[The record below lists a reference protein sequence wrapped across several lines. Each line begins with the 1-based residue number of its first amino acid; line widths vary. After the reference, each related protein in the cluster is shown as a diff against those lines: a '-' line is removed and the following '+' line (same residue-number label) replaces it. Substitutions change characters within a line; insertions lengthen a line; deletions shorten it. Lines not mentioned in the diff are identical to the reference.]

1 MNVIWNIKKIAKAIF
16 ISVEAFYVVAMTIFK
31 FFHFTFFAEFGLFIY
46 SSESIVSFFTLG
58 FPIAIF
64 IYAMTL
70 QSVLLQPQDK
80 LAVLVEWPDY
90 QEYKLTTFVGLV
102 FCVLPIPPTFLSW
115 MMKGYYSES
124 DLGFFYLLLV
134 GISLISVTSLYFAK
148 FKIKEILS
156 KSE

>member
-1 MNVIWNIKKIAKAIF
+1 MNVIWSIKKIVQAFF
-16 ISVEAFYVVAMTIFK
+16 ISVEFIYFIVMIIMKMFNFAFFSK
-31 FFHFTFFAEFGLFIY
+31 FGLFIY

-70 QSVLLQPQDK
+70 QNVLLQPQEK
-80 LAVLVEWPDY
+80 LSILVDWPDY
-90 QEYKLTTFVGLV
+90 QEYKITTFIGLL
-102 FCVLPIPPTFLSW
+102 FCILPIPPTFISW
-115 MMKGYYSES
+115 MMKDYYLAY

-134 GISLISVTSLYFAK
+134 GISLISVVSMYFAK

-156 KSE
+156 KIE

>member
-1 MNVIWNIKKIAKAIF
+1 MNVIWSIKKIAKAIF
-16 ISVEAFYVVAMTIFK
+16 ISVESFYFIVMVIIKIFNFP
-31 FFHFTFFAEFGLFIY
+31 FFSKFGLFIY

-64 IYAMTL
+64 IYSMTL
-70 QSVLLQPQDK
+70 QSVLLQPQEK
-80 LAVLVEWPDY
+80 LSILVDWPDY
-90 QEYKLTTFVGLV
+90 QEYKIATFVGLL
-102 FCVLPIPPTFLSW
+102 FCILPIPPTFITW
-115 MMKGYYSES
+115 MMKDYYSES
-124 DLGFFYLLLV
+124 DLGFFYLLLI